1 MSKNTSSTQEEVT
14 NKFIE
19 EIYKKYLGIED
30 KRIRELEVDVT
41 VKERMK
47 LEKEEVRIITEKFK
61 EKKKEQGTSLSHK
74 KVKNNSGQTKKNFQA
89 GGVKVGKFRYT
100 KLPKWNDH

>member
-1 MSKNTSSTQEEVT
+1 
-14 NKFIE
+14 
-19 EIYKKYLGIED
+19 
-30 KRIRELEVDVT
+30 
-41 VKERMK
+41 MK

>member
-1 MSKNTSSTQEEVT
+1 MSKTQVRENRVRGLE
-14 NKFIE
+14 K
-19 EIYKKYLGIED
+19 YKETITDLEN
-30 KRIRELEVDVT
+30 RIRELEVDVT

-74 KVKNNSGQTKKNFQA
+74 KVKDNSGQTKKNFQA
-89 GGVKVGKFRYT
+89 GGVKVGKIKIHKIHKIT
-100 KLPKWNDH
+100 QME